1 MNVSALR
8 FMGSVVP
15 ALLLAAGVARAE
27 PDAVRTWR
35 FDVSLDGRRIG
46 EHSFVAA
53 EREGVV
59 EVESQAR
66 FTVDVLFIPVYRYEH
81 RNREV
86 WRDGCLARIDART
99 LDNGE
104 ELHVRG
110 ELAGDG
116 FGVHG
121 PGGVATLP
129 GCVKT
134 FAYWDP
140 QFLDEER
147 LLNAQTG
154 EYGAV
159 RAEHRGVDTLL
170 VAGRA
175 REAHRHTL
183 EAEGFQIDLWYSPQ
197 GEWLGLESR
206 TPEGRRLRY
215 EIR

>member
-1 MNVSALR
+1 MSASAIR
-8 FMGSVVP
+8 VVGSVLP
-15 ALLLAAGVARAE
+15 TLLLAEGVARAE
-27 PDAVRTWR
+27 PTAVRTWQ
-35 FDVSLDGRRIG
+35 FDVALDGRRIG

-53 EREGVV
+53 ERDGIV
-59 EVESQAR
+59 EIESRAR
-66 FTVDVLFIPVYRYEH
+66 FSVDVLFVPVYRYEH
-81 RNREV
+81 SNREV
-86 WRDGCLARIDART
+86 WRDGCLAKIDART

-110 ELAGDG
+110 ELAGG
-116 FGVHG
+116 SFGVQG
-121 PGGVATLP
+121 PGGAATLP

-140 QFLDEER
+140 RFLAEER

-154 EYGAV
+154 EYDAV
-159 RAEHRGVDTLL
+159 RAEHRGTDTLR
-170 VAGRA
+170 VRGRA

-183 EAEGFQIDLWYSPQ
+183 ESESFQIDVWYSPQ

>member
-1 MNVSALR
+1 MKVSALR
-8 FMGSVVP
+8 FLACVLP
-15 ALLLAAGVARAE
+15 ALLLAAGTASAE
-27 PDAVRTWR
+27 QDAVRTWR

-53 EREGVV
+53 ERDGVV
-59 EVESQAR
+59 EIESQAR
-66 FTVDVLFIPVYRYEH
+66 FTVNLLFVPVYRYEH

-104 ELHVRG
+104 ELRVRG
-110 ELAGDG
+110 ELAAEGFSIQGPDG
-116 FGVHG
+116 A
-121 PGGVATLP
+121 ATLP
-129 GCVKT
+129 GCIKT

-140 QFLDEER
+140 RFLAEER

-154 EYGAV
+154 EYETV
-159 RAEHRGVDTLL
+159 RAQDRGTDTLL

-183 EAEGFQIDLWYSPQ
+183 EAAGFQIDLWYSPQ

-215 EIR
+215 DLR